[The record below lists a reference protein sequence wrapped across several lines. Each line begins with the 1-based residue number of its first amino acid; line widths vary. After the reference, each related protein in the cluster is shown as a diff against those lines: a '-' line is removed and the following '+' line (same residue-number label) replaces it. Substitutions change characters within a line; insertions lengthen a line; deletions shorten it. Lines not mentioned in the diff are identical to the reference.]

1 MMFGQKKEDF
11 QDWNRAFVQMI
22 MSKGF
27 MTGQDVYRG
36 VKDICNSYQAHKNFP
51 KIDTNSSDD
60 IAEMIDIFMEKAN
73 LALEPIQLQISK
85 THEEMKAV
93 SENPTYTQYYV
104 MAPTYENESIAK
116 LQKNYGEPELEWL
129 KLVAG
134 HLVET
139 EDRMAN
145 QNELINLCRD
155 GGNNTAKRKLN
166 VTEADRA
173 MTMFVEDG
181 YLMKVRQ
188 SRKGFKLAL
197 GPRFMIE
204 MEGWLK
210 ESYGEDMWQCGACD
224 RVGMVGTQCT
234 KRGCESRFH
243 LYCVDRGNKDPKCS
257 RCKTSLKIEGVASKR
272 Q

>member
-1 MMFGQKKEDF
+1 MFGQKKDDF
-11 QDWNRAFVQMI
+11 HDWNRAFVQMI

-36 VKDICNSYQAHKNFP
+36 VKDICAKYQAHKNFP
-51 KIDTNSSDD
+51 KIDANSSED

-73 LALEPIQLQISK
+73 LALEPIQLMINK
-85 THEEMKAV
+85 THEEAKAV
-93 SENPTYTQYYV
+93 GDNPTYTQYYV

-134 HLVET
+134 HLVESEERT
-139 EDRMAN
+139 AN
-145 QNELINLCRD
+145 LNELTNLCRH

-166 VTEADRA
+166 VTEADYA
-173 MTMFVEDG
+173 LNMFVEDG
-181 YLMKVRQ
+181 YLMKIRQ
-188 SRKGFKLAL
+188 SRKGHKIGM
-197 GPRFMIE
+197 GPRFMVE

-210 ESYGEDMWQCGACD
+210 ENFGEDVWQCGICD
-224 RVGMVGTQCT
+224 KAGMVGTQCT
-234 KRGCESRFH
+234 KRGCEMRFH
-243 LYCVDRGNKDPKCS
+243 LYCVDRGSKDPKCS
-257 RCKTSLKIEGVASKR
+257 RCKNPLKIEGVATKR